1 MKIIIYLTS
10 QPLNLSYTIYL
21 STSGCSSWSSFT
33 LNRAPCMSFAEY
45 KEAFDKIFSASC
57 NLLVAGA
64 MRYGPYGDE
73 HSKKNV
79 INYYKTYPVSEP
91 GWSESKPG
99 SGPVLGKKCD
109 QNRHRTKFRTK
120 SEPAQ
125 NRPL

>member
-1 MKIIIYLTS
+1 MLIVS
-10 QPLNLSYTIYL
+10 LSSLL
-21 STSGCSSWSSFT
+21 SSVT
-33 LNRAPCMSFAEY
+33 LNRAPCTSFAEY

-57 NLLVAGA
+57 NLLVAGV

-73 HSKKNV
+73 HSKK
-79 INYYKTYPVSEP
+79 IIIIIKTYPVSEP

-109 QNRHRTKFRTK
+109 QNRHRTEFRTG